1 MSGYRKLAG
10 CWLTV
15 IPNRLDGTI
24 LSAEEFRD
32 NLRLRY
38 NSKPTDMPDLCDG
51 CGAKLTVEHAHALQC
66 KCGGLVHCGH
76 NDVTREWGTLCS
88 HVAGNGPPEY
98 EPYIYTNN
106 PTSTSMPPTAAAAAP
121 PTTQQTDAPVEQ
133 TAEKVTA
140 KDDRGDVMIRH
151 FWERHRPCV
160 FDTRIVDADAHSY
173 RNKAPSSVLRQHER
187 EKNRKYKKAC
197 LNRRRDFTPICYTA
211 DGMAG
216 REARNAE
223 RRLGYKLA
231 EEWTRQPSHMIFYVR
246 SRMSLTLV
254 RATSYLIRGSRERRH
269 RIKPLIECG
278 AGMSNWQTWDGN

>member
-1 MSGYRKLAG
+1 MLSNVNVEA
-10 CWLTV
+10 WSTV
-15 IPNRLDGTI
+15 GTMM
-24 LSAEEFRD
+24 
-32 NLRLRY
+32 LRE
-38 NSKPTDMPDLCDG
+38 N
-51 CGAKLTVEHAHALQC
+51 GAPCAA
-66 KCGGLVHCGH
+66 
-76 NDVTREWGTLCS
+76 
-88 HVAGNGPPEY
+88 
-98 EPYIYTNN
+98 IYTNN
-106 PTSTSMPPTAAAAAP
+106 PTPTSMQPTAAAAAAAAAAP

-133 TAEKVTA
+133 TAEKVTT

-160 FDTRIVDADAHSY
+160 FDTLGLSMLTHTRIATKHP
-173 RNKAPSSVLRQHER
+173 RLFWGNTRER
-187 EKNRKYKKAC
+187 ERNRKYKKAC

-246 SRMSLTLV
+246 SRMSLALV